1 MSIVV
6 EGNPLFETRQSFEVP
21 GDQETPDFAR
31 YNHPIDRGVAGFE
44 SAPGRS
50 TPVPLAFHEAFKQ
63 RRGMST
69 KDRRELEIK
78 QVALRIAAG
87 LEFRSLRELAAEL
100 DCTHTAIDNMLARL
114 CERLGMRKFHVSDTT
129 RERQRAARR
138 RFLERKAAATQAN

>member
-1 MSIVV
+1 MVASS
-6 EGNPLFETRQSFEVP
+6 PLTSHPHDPEAP
-21 GDQETPDFAR
+21 GHHDHPDFSR
-31 YNHPIDRGVAGFE
+31 YSHPIDRGAAGFE

-50 TPVPLAFHEAFKQ
+50 TPVPLSFHEAFKQ

-87 LEFRSLRELAAEL
+87 LEFRSLRELASEL
-100 DCTHTAIDNMLARL
+100 GCSHTAIDNMVARL
-114 CERLGMRKFHVSDTT
+114 CERLGMRKFHVTDVT

-138 RFLERKAAATQAN
+138 RFLERNAASN